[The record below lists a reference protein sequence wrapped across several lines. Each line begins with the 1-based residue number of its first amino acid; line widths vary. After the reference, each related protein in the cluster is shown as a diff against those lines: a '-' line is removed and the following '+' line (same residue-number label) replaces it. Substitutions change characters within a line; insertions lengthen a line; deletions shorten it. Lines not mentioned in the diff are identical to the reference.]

1 MPASNSETEDPRG
14 VASPQRVAIVSHA
27 HPSVSKGG
35 AEIAAFALY
44 EGLLELG
51 HDAIFIA
58 AVAES
63 DRRKAFRGSEREW
76 LVYLPDD
83 SFEPFYQLSSQNAGA
98 EIEGI
103 IRSRGSRIVNFHH
116 FNFVGLDALRR
127 VRAAANL
134 RVAFTF
140 HEFLALCPHHGL
152 MVTPQGHRLCE
163 SPSPGACVACFPNR
177 TRFDFHQRRRLLLE
191 TLSSFD
197 QFIAPS
203 YFLAERLCDWGL
215 DEARMFVVENG
226 LAKAPERRS
235 TSRSKFRRDWVFG
248 FFGQINPY
256 KGVDVL
262 LDAAEILQQAR
273 AANVRIRIHGNLVQQ
288 SEAFCE
294 RLRAATASG
303 VVEFTGAYDHRM
315 VDRLMAECDY
325 VVVPSRW
332 WENSPLVIQEAFG
345 AGRPV
350 LCAGMGGMAEKV
362 RAGESGLH
370 FAPGAAADLARC
382 ILEAADEP
390 VHERLVK
397 GLPRP
402 LDGAEMARRYLHV
415 FLTSAKPRPT
425 ARIVETADAVQAIT
439 FG

>member
-1 MPASNSETEDPRG
+1 MPASSSDKDDAP
-14 VASPQRVAIVSHA
+14 AIADPQRVAIVSHA

-35 AEIAAFALY
+35 AETAAFTLY
-44 EGLLELG
+44 EGLLALG

-63 DRRKAFRGSEREW
+63 DRRKALRGSEREG

-83 SFEPFYQLSSQNAGA
+83 SFEPFFQLSSQNVGA

-127 VRAAANL
+127 VRAAPNL
-134 RVAFTF
+134 RMAFTF

-152 MVTPQGHRLCE
+152 MITPRGHRLCE
-163 SPSPGACVACFPNR
+163 TPSPVACGACFPDR
-177 TRFDFHQRRRLLLE
+177 TRFDFHQRRRLFLE
-191 TLSSFD
+191 ALSSFD
-197 QFIAPS
+197 QFVAPS

-215 DEARMFVVENG
+215 DQDRMFVVENG
-226 LAKAPERRS
+226 LAKTPERRPTGRS
-235 TSRSKFRRDWVFG
+235 TFRRDWVFG
-248 FFGQINPY
+248 FFGRIHPY

-262 LDAAEILQQAR
+262 LEAAQILQQAR
-273 AANVRIRIHGNLVQQ
+273 AAHVRIRIHGNLVQQ

-303 VVEFTGAYDHRM
+303 AVEFAGAYDNRM
-315 VDRLMAECDY
+315 VDRLMTECDY

-332 WENSPLVIQEAFG
+332 WENSPLVIQEAFA

-350 LCAGMGGMAEKV
+350 LCAGIGGMAEKV
-362 RAGESGLH
+362 RAGEAGLH
-370 FAPGAAADLARC
+370 FAPGDAADLARC
-382 ILEAADEP
+382 ILEAADEQA
-390 VHERLVK
+390 HHRLVK
-397 GLPRP
+397 GLPRT
-402 LDGAEMARRYLHV
+402 LDSAAMAKRYLEV
-415 FLTSAKPRPT
+415 FLTAARPRPT

>member
-58 AVAES
+58 AVPES
-63 DRRKAFRGSEREW
+63 DRRKAFRSSEREG

-83 SFEPFYQLSSQNAGA
+83 SFEPFYQLNSQNVGA
-98 EIEGI
+98 EIEAL
-103 IRSRGSRIVNFHH
+103 IRQHGSRIVNFHH

-127 VRAAANL
+127 VRAAPNL
-134 RVAFTF
+134 RMAFTF

-152 MVTPQGHRLCE
+152 MITPRGHRLCE
-163 SPSPGACVACFPNR
+163 SASPENCVACFPNR
-177 TRFDFHQRRRLLLE
+177 TRFDFHQRRRLFLE
-191 TLSSFD
+191 VLSSFD
-197 QFIAPS
+197 RFIAPS
-203 YFLAERLCDWGL
+203 HFLAERLCAWGL
-215 DEARMFVVENG
+215 DDNRMFVVENG
-226 LAKAPERRS
+226 LAWSPERRS
-235 TSRSKFRRDWVFG
+235 TGRSKFRRDWVFG

-256 KGVDVL
+256 KGVDL
-262 LDAAEILQQAR
+262 LVEAAEILQQAR
-273 AANVRIRIHGNLVQQ
+273 AAHVRIRIHGPLVQQ

-294 RLRAATASG
+294 RLRAATAAG
-303 VVEFTGAYDHRM
+303 AVEFAGAYDNRM
-315 VDRLMAECDY
+315 ADRLMADCDY

-332 WENSPLVIQEAFG
+332 WENSPLVIQEAFA

-350 LCAGMGGMAEKV
+350 LCAGIGGMAEKV

-370 FAPGAAADLARC
+370 FAPGDPADLARC

-390 VHERLVK
+390 VHDRLVK

-402 LDGAEMARRYLHV
+402 LGGAEMARRYLEV
-415 FLTSAKPRPT
+415 FLASAKPRPS